1 MIVMKSMKFVIGLLT
16 AVALL
21 SVSCDKTKEQTKKN
35 PYDGVSMTFTLAM
48 NKVESNSAEIRVR
61 YTASQTLTW
70 YYYLSDDLDSSLED
84 LVADGVA
91 LLDKSAA
98 LEKLKSKVISVSDLE
113 VETDYR
119 FVVFGVAFED
129 DGTAWTYG
137 TPAEISFKTSKDLN
151 VVFSATEPVVERNS
165 AKFTVSYDVD
175 EDPEYTWYALLTKT
189 ISGTTANVIK
199 SEVKN
204 IPADQLKSGKDVEIS
219 LSDLDFS
226 TTYRIIVTGLLEDG
240 TTYGTA
246 ADFTFNTEEKFY
258 EESSWSIAYDG
269 KVWRSS
275 YNIYSLD
282 FSVSTSNSPHMFAC
296 YTAEEFAAQSVADHI
311 EFEYADVADYISGS
325 SSATWSNFVQT
336 TDVGWYGAY
345 NGVGNYVAL
354 IYGLEQKGDDYVLT
368 GGYKTFAF
376 AVSAS
381 SGADAAYEAWCG
393 EWIVG
398 DDKWTISS
406 YDPGISLQ
414 ITGVCGVEESIKT
427 LAIYNNGTIYLSE
440 QYVTGVVDAETSAGT
455 IPARLKLMGLFPY
468 QGSNAIWGGSAQLF
482 SAKISSGNPN
492 QAIITPSKPS
502 SSYSAFTGCMFYY
515 EPTEDSSGTVYRY
528 GSATAC
534 LWTSKTM
541 ERPEEPSEAYSAWLG
556 DWEVKRPEYTAESER
571 GKGDN
576 EPTGEFITDTWTI
589 TEKVTN
595 KSYII
600 TGLDKYDVEAIA
612 EFNSETGAIEVS
624 EQYLT
629 SVSNNGTTYA
639 IYLMGL
645 YEEEGDED
653 FSIWGGSEK
662 IFSATIGAG
671 GTASAEPFNLDDS
684 YKDSTTGETVEVH
697 GVFVGMEV
705 FSLNGSTGSL
715 ANFFADNWNEFYR
728 FPCSLNKAASSTTS
742 FTKAYFGRPSKIGRS
757 ASASRRP
764 SIHSN
769 KARSLSVEKTAKMT
783 SDSKVKIEKK

>member
-1 MIVMKSMKFVIGLLT
+1 MKFVIGLLA

-21 SVSCDKTKEQTKKN
+21 SVSCEKTKEAATKKN
-35 PYDGVSMTFTLAM
+35 PYDGTKMTFTLAM

-61 YTASQTLTW
+61 YTADKTLNW
-70 YYYLSDDLDSSLED
+70 YYYVSDDMESSIED
-84 LVADGVA
+84 LVDDGVS
-91 LLDKSAA
+91 LIDKSTS
-98 LEKLKSKVISVSDLE
+98 LEKLKSKVIAVSDLE

-119 FVVFGVAFED
+119 FVVFGVDRED
-129 DGTAWTYG
+129 DGTIWTYG

-151 VVFSATEPVVERNS
+151 VIFSATEPVVERNS
-165 AKFTVSYDVD
+165 VKFTVSYDVD
-175 EDPEYTWYALLTKT
+175 EDAEYTWYAHLTKT

-199 SEVKN
+199 SEIKN
-204 IPADQLKSGKDVEIS
+204 IPADQLKSGKDVEIN
-219 LSDLDFS
+219 LTGLDFS
-226 TTYRIIVTGLLEDG
+226 TTYRIIVTGLLADG

-246 ADFTFNTEEKFY
+246 ADFTFNTEDKFY

-534 LWTSKTM
+534 LWSSKTM
-541 ERPEEPSEAYSAWLG
+541 DRPEEPSEAYLAWIG
-556 DWEVKRPEYTAESER
+556 NWEVKRPEYTAESQR

-629 SVSNNGTTYA
+629 SVNNNGTTYLV
-639 IYLMGL
+639 YLMGL
-645 YEEEGDED
+645 YKEEGDED

-671 GTASAEPFNLDDS
+671 GVASAEPFNLDDS
-684 YKDSTTGETVEVH
+684 YTSSTTGETVEVH
-697 GVFVGMEV
+697 GVFVGMEA
-705 FSLNGSTGSL
+705 FSVNGTTGDL
-715 ANFFADNWNEFYR
+715 ANFLADNWYEFYR
-728 FPCSLNKAASSTTS
+728 FPCTFNKAASSPTS
-742 FTKAYFGRPSKIGRS
+742 FTKTSFGRYSKFGRS

-764 SIHSN
+764 SITSN
-769 KARSLSVEKTAKMT
+769 RTGSLSVVRPVRMA
-783 SDSKVKIEKK
+783 SGSKVKIEKK